1 MSRRHGARLA
11 ALLAPAVLALPTA
24 AHAEKV
30 VTEDPAGDVVTIVDD
45 DLEQTTP
52 APDHAGADVVRTVVA
67 HGDHRL
73 GIEVRYR
80 GLGRDPFHFTFVRVR
95 TPRGTY
101 DLLVER
107 LGGTPITSLARG
119 KDEVECRALKGKADL
134 RTDTVAVTLPTACLG
149 SPRWVQVGVGALSVD
164 ADQLDQ
170 EVAAG
175 YVDDAHRAGEVRD
188 DLAWGPKVRRG

>member
-1 MSRRHGARLA
+1 M
-11 ALLAPAVLALPTA
+11 A

-45 DLEQTTP
+45 DLEQMTP
-52 APDHAGADVVRTVVA
+52 APDYAGADVVRTVVA

-73 GIEVRYR
+73 GIEVHYR
-80 GLGRDPFHFTFVRVR
+80 GLGRDPIHFTFVRVR
-95 TPRGTY
+95 TPKGTY

-107 LGGTPITSLARG
+107 WGGTPVTSLTRG
-119 KDEVECRALKGKADL
+119 EDEVDCRALKGKADL

-149 SPRWVQVGVGALSVD
+149 SPRWVQVGVGAISVD